1 VHNVARKNHPVQLL
15 SQNATHTTNSP
26 NLKNRAAYEMT
37 NATDKPKGTTP
48 WNVKEDDLILDCHT
62 SPLEGLDMELDNIG
76 FCCHNFSEEE
86 SR

>member
-1 VHNVARKNHPVQLL
+1 
-15 SQNATHTTNSP
+15 
-26 NLKNRAAYEMT
+26 MT

-48 WNVKEDDLILDCHT
+48 WNVKENDLILDCHT

-76 FCCHNFSEEE
+76 FCCHNFSEKE

>member
-1 VHNVARKNHPVQLL
+1 
-15 SQNATHTTNSP
+15 
-26 NLKNRAAYEMT
+26 MT

-62 SPLEGLDMELDNIG
+62 SLEGLDMELDNIG